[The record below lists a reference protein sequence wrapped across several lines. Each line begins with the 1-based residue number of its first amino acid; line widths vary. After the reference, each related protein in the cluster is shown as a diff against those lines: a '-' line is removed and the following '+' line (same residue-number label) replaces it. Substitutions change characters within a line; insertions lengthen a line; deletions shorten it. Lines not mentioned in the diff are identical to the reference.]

1 MRIERERKAQEEA
14 ERKRQINEAWV
25 KLNVPYKKVV
35 GEAAFYGPKI
45 DIQMKT
51 VLNHIITI
59 STIQLDFLL
68 PERFNLEYIDKNGKK
83 GRPVFIHAGIIG
95 TFERY
100 LSILLE
106 QTNGA
111 LPL

>member
-1 MRIERERKAQEEA
+1 M
-14 ERKRQINEAWV
+14 QI
-25 KLNVPYKKVV
+25 
-35 GEAAFYGPKI
+35 
-45 DIQMKT
+45 KT
-51 VLNHIITI
+51 VLGHIITI

-68 PERFNLEYIDKNGKK
+68 PNRFKLEYIDQNGKK
-83 GRPVFIHAGIIG
+83 ATPVFIHAGIIG

-106 QTNGA
+106 QTKGV